1 MTGVGADVKAGELTL
16 SSEERLDGGIQLLHL
31 TKSFAGR
38 KVLDDVGFAVPGG
51 TVVGLLGQNGSG
63 KSTLIKLL
71 AGYHDPDHGCGAA
84 VVIHGSR
91 IELPIGG
98 GEFTVAAVHQDL
110 ALVDAATVAENL
122 LIASLPSSRL
132 HAIRWSKV
140 HRKARQ
146 MLQACGAGDI
156 DPRTLVGELR
166 PVQRAAVAIARAV
179 ESIRAGGLLILDE
192 VTAFLPNDAVEQL
205 FAVVRELTAQGIS
218 VLFVSHRMEEVFE
231 ICDRAVVLRGGRL
244 VSNVRLKDTSEAALI
259 TDIVGESLGWL
270 YPDKHP
276 AGHKVRFTA
285 SSLCGDGLNDVT
297 FDAKEGEI
305 VGLTGLKGMGYE
317 RLVYALYGEG
327 EATGSLEIDGTVA
340 AVKSLSPRRALQM
353 GIRLVPSE
361 RLKNGAVASA
371 TVRENAS
378 LPHLG
383 QFFQNG
389 VMNGRAERRWAMEVV
404 QSYRVDPPQPDQLYG
419 TLSGGNQQKVLLARW
434 LETKPK
440 TLLLDEPTQGVDV
453 GARREIFSRIVAAAQ
468 QGVTIL
474 YATTEA
480 QDLAEL
486 CHRVLVF
493 RDGRIAGEL
502 RGAEVTETNI
512 SRLCW
517 ATGIERADS
526 DIAATA

>member
-1 MTGVGADVKAGELTL
+1 MTGVKTDANETALTL
-16 SSEERLDGGIQLLHL
+16 HSDERWDSGVQLLHL

-38 KVLDDVGFAVPGG
+38 KVLDDVGFKVPSG

-84 VVIHGSR
+84 VVVRGSR
-91 IELPIGG
+91 SDLPIRA

-110 ALVDAATVAENL
+110 ALVDAASVAENL
-122 LIASLPSSRL
+122 LIAGLPSNRVRT
-132 HAIRWSKV
+132 IRWSTV
-140 HRKARQ
+140 HQKARR
-146 MLQACGAGDI
+146 MLAACGAADI

-179 ESIRAGGLLILDE
+179 ESIRDGGLLILDE

-205 FAVVRELTAQGIS
+205 FGVVRELTSQGIS
-218 VLFVSHRMEEVFE
+218 VLFVSHRMEEVFD
-231 ICDRAVVLRGGRL
+231 ICDRAVVLRSGRL
-244 VSNVRLKDTSEAALI
+244 VSDVRLADTSEAALI
-259 TDIVGESLGWL
+259 TDIVGESLDWL

-276 AGHKVRFTA
+276 AGHKVQLAA
-285 SSLCGDGLNDVT
+285 SALRGDGLKGVT

-327 EATGSLEIDGTVA
+327 DVVGSLAIDGTRA

-389 VMNGRAERRWAMEVV
+389 VLNGRAERRWASEVIS
-404 QSYRVDPPQPDQLYG
+404 SYRVDPPQPDQLYG

-440 TLLLDEPTQGVDV
+440 ILLLDEPTQGVDV

-486 CHRVLVF
+486 CHRVLIF
-493 RDGRIAGEL
+493 RDGGIAGEL
-502 RGAEVTETNI
+502 CDSEVTETNI

-517 ATGIERADS
+517 ATGIERGGS